1 MGVDFI
7 NKTKNAIRKG
17 LDQSRVE
24 LGTPNLF
31 SRDPE
36 EAPRSYSVALR
47 PGRKLAT
54 DEQVCVRL
62 QGGGSVV
69 AMDGIEVIG
78 VFDAPPGEL
87 VEALEA
93 SQGDGWGTVVTV
105 TVHEVAGVAEITV
118 C

>member
-7 NKTKNAIRKG
+7 SKAKKAFQKG

-36 EAPRSYSVALR
+36 EALRSYSVTLQG
-47 PGRKLAT
+47 GRKLAP
-54 DEQVCVRL
+54 DDQVCVRL

-78 VFDAPPGEL
+78 EFDAPPGEL

-93 SQGDGWGTVVTV
+93 SAGDGCGTVVTM
-105 TVHEVAGVAEITV
+105 HEVAGVAEITV

>member
-7 NKTKNAIRKG
+7 SKAKKAFRKG

-36 EAPRSYSVALR
+36 EAPRSYSVTLR
-47 PGRKLAT
+47 GGRKLET
-54 DEQVCVRL
+54 DQQVCVRL
-62 QGGGSVV
+62 QGGGGVV
-69 AMDGIEVIG
+69 AMDGFDVIG
-78 VFDAPPGEL
+78 EFDAPPAEL

-93 SQGDGWGTVVTV
+93 SAGDGWGTVVTM
-105 TVHEVAGVAEITV
+105 HEAAGVAEMTV